1 MKIKNVTVITKYVNA
16 VMAQMSV
23 ANVPVTKKRVSKK
36 GK

>member
-1 MKIKNVTVITKYVNA
+1 VKIKNVIVTTKYVNA

-23 ANVPVTKKRVSKK
+23 ANAPVTKKRVNKK